1 MDGIKQLCIL
11 THKKKRILLVI
22 NVFIATLFLW
32 SCSQDP
38 ATYVSHRDQESV
50 QYIIDYIVDGVN
62 NNDDPPKIKSMIS
75 PNATTE
81 LTEDIMDVTSSST
94 WSSIKILSIRQSTDK
109 YIQIDP
115 TKIRVEGR
123 QQATGLG
130 WNVSGVSIFYEFEL
144 VNGEWLLLDT
154 NFLEK
159 TGALYVIKSV
169 ALVFLII
176 FIIMIPFIIFWIKMI
191 IDASKREFKDKTV
204 WIILIVALGL
214 VGAIVYYFA
223 IKRNNNT
230 ANNQTI

>member
-11 THKKKRILLVI
+11 KHKKKRILLAI

-32 SCSQDP
+32 SCSQDQ
-38 ATYVSHRDQESV
+38 ATNVSHRDQESV
-50 QYIIDYIVDGVN
+50 QYIIDYIVDGIN
-62 NNDDPPKIKSMIS
+62 NNDDPPNIKTFFS
-75 PNATTE
+75 PNAGSE
-81 LTEDIMDVTSSST
+81 LTNDIIDVTSSST

-109 YIQIDP
+109 FIQIDP
-115 TKIRVEGR
+115 TKIYVEGR

-159 TGALYVIKSV
+159 TGAIYVFKSV

-176 FIIMIPFIIFWIKMI
+176 FLIMIPFIIFWIKMI

-204 WIILIVALGL
+204 WLILIVALGL
-214 VGAIVYYFA
+214 VGAITYYFA

-230 ANNQTI
+230 TNNQKI